1 MATKRP
7 TTITAPRETA
17 PSDQL
22 PAPEPP
28 RLLESQ
34 LAELR
39 AELAAQRKALSR
51 LRQEQRRC
59 ERAAVAARSIIYDW
73 DLAKNKIE
81 QCSGLHKLLGWRP
94 HEIEVTA
101 EWLAAQIH
109 PDDQAR
115 LRQAM
120 QEALEQAESFTHEYR
135 LRHRDGHYLRVRDRG
150 LVLRTADGRPVR
162 VYGMTQ
168 DITEYKRAD
177 EALRASE
184 ERLRLAIDAAHLG
197 TWDWDIAD
205 DRSTWGGYHAQ
216 LFGLP
221 EQAEINHQEFTAL
234 IYPED
239 RQLVERAALRSL
251 EGDGEYKVEFR
262 VALPDGRVR
271 WMRDQG
277 RTFRDEQRRAVRM
290 LGVVQDI
297 TDLKRAETEREFML
311 AQEKQL
317 RAEAETANRA
327 KDEFIAL
334 VTHELR
340 SPLNAML
347 SWAQALLGGADEET
361 TQHALK
367 AIERNA
373 RAQATLIED
382 LLDNSRILTGK
393 LRLEVQPISLAAVI
407 SNALDVVRPA
417 ADARGI
423 TIKTEFVTDTETITG
438 DPVRLQQVVW
448 NLLSNAV
455 KFTERGGQV
464 TIRLE
469 RVDPHVC
476 IIVSD
481 TGRGIKPEDLPYI
494 FNRYHQA
501 GEPGTRRRG
510 GLGLGLSLARHL
522 TELHGGRIDAHS
534 AGEGKGATFII
545 YLPVRAVRAESE
557 LNMPAPADDEL
568 NYAPAPVDEAAR
580 ETKPVTRL
588 PALSGVKALIV
599 DDESDARELL
609 SMLLRQ
615 SGVEVIATASA
626 AEAMQELTACAP
638 AGLPDVIVS
647 DISMPEEDGYSL
659 MQRIRQLAPEQGGQ
673 IPSVALTAFSR
684 PKDRIQALS
693 AGFHNHISKPVEPA
707 ELLVVLSQ
715 LTGRGVADTGL

>member
-1 MATKRP
+1 M
-7 TTITAPRETA
+7 A
-17 PSDQL
+17 PSDYQEV
-22 PAPEPP
+22 PEPLP
-28 RLLESQ
+28 TLEEQ

-39 AELAAQRKALSR
+39 AELGAQRKTTSR

-73 DLAKNKIE
+73 NLAKNKIE
-81 QCSGLHKLLGWRP
+81 QCSGLYKLLGWRP

-101 EWLAAQIH
+101 EWLAAQVH

-120 QEALEQAESFTHEYR
+120 QEAMEHAESFTHEYR

-162 VYGMTQ
+162 IYGMTQ

-177 EALRASE
+177 DALRASE

-197 TWDWDIAD
+197 TWDWDIAG

-221 EQAEINHQEFTAL
+221 EQTEISYQEFMAL

-239 RQLVERAALRSL
+239 RQFVERAALRSL
-251 EGDGEYKVEFR
+251 EGEGEYKVEFR
-262 VALPDGRVR
+262 IALPDGSVR

-297 TDLKRAETEREFML
+297 TELKRAETEREFLL

-317 RAEAETANRA
+317 RHDAETANRA

-340 SPLNAML
+340 SPLNAIL

-382 LLDNSRILTGK
+382 LLDNSRILSGK

-423 TIKTEFVTDTETITG
+423 TIKTEFATDTEAITG
-438 DPVRLQQVVW
+438 DPVRLEQVVW

-476 IIVSD
+476 LIVSD
-481 TGRGIKPEDLPYI
+481 TGRGINADDMPYI

-501 GEPGTRRRG
+501 GAPGTRRRG

-522 TELHGGRIDAHS
+522 TELHGGTIEVHS
-534 AGEGKGATFII
+534 EGEGKGATFKIK
-545 YLPVRAVRAESE
+545 LPVRAVRAEPE
-557 LNMPAPADDEL
+557 DEL
-568 NYAPAPVDEAAR
+568 LAQSNDELSYASQMTDQATR
-580 ETKPVTRL
+580 ETKPMTKL
-588 PALSGVKALIV
+588 PALAGVKALIV

-615 SGVEVIATASA
+615 SGVDVIATSSA
-626 AEAMQELTACAP
+626 AEAMEELMACSPTA
-638 AGLPDVIVS
+638 LPDVIVS
-647 DISMPEEDGYSL
+647 DIGMPGEDGYSL
-659 MQRIRQLAPEQGGQ
+659 MKRIRQLTPAQGGQ
-673 IPSVALTAFSR
+673 IPSIALTAFSR
-684 PKDRIQALS
+684 PKDRVHALS
-693 AGFHNHISKPVEPA
+693 VGFHNHISKPVEPA
-707 ELLVVLSQ
+707 ELLVVISQ
-715 LTGRGVADTGL
+715 LTGRSGAETGI

>member
-1 MATKRP
+1 MP
-7 TTITAPRETA
+7 NP
-17 PSDQL
+17 
-22 PAPEPP
+22 
-28 RLLESQ
+28 LLAQQSALEQQ

-39 AELAAQRKALSR
+39 TELAGQRKTISR

-59 ERAAVAARSIIYDW
+59 ERAAVAARSIVYDW
-73 DLAKNKIE
+73 NLAKNKIE
-81 QCSGLHKLLGWRP
+81 QSSGLHKLLGWRA

-101 EWLAAQIH
+101 EWLATQVH
-109 PDDQAR
+109 PEDQPR
-115 LRQAM
+115 LRRAM
-120 QEALEQAESFTHEYR
+120 QEALEKAESFTHEYR
-135 LRHRDGHYLRVRDRG
+135 LRHHDGHYLRVRDRG
-150 LVLRTADGRPVR
+150 LVLRTADKRPVR
-162 VYGMTQ
+162 VYGMMQ

-177 EALRASE
+177 DALRASE

-197 TWDWDIAD
+197 TWDWDIPS

-216 LFGLP
+216 LFGVP
-221 EQAEINHQEFTAL
+221 DQTEVNHQEFNKL
-234 IYPED
+234 VYPED
-239 RQLVERAALRSL
+239 RQLVERAVLRSL
-251 EGDGEYKVEFR
+251 EGEGEYRVEFR
-262 VALPDGRVR
+262 VALPDGRLR

-277 RTFRDEQRRAVRM
+277 RTLRDEQRRATRM

-297 TDLKRAETEREFML
+297 TDLKRAEAEREFML

-340 SPLNAML
+340 SPLNAIL
-347 SWAQALLGGADEET
+347 SWAQALLDGADEET

-393 LRLEVQPISLAAVI
+393 LRLEVQPVSLVAVI

-417 ADARGI
+417 AEARGV
-423 TIKTEFVTDTETITG
+423 TIKTEFATDTDTITG
-438 DPVRLQQVVW
+438 DSVRLQQVIW

-455 KFTERGGQV
+455 KFTDRGGQV

-522 TELHGGRIDAHS
+522 TELHGGTIEARS
-534 AGEGKGATFII
+534 AGEDKGATFII
-545 YLPVRAVRAESE
+545 NLPVRAVRAEPETE
-557 LNMPAPADDEL
+557 LPFLAADASTQAARD
-568 NYAPAPVDEAAR
+568 DHAAR
-580 ETKPVTRL
+580 EARPVTKL
-588 PALSGVKALIV
+588 PALAGVKALIV

-615 SGVEVIATASA
+615 SGIEVIATASA
-626 AEAMQELTACAP
+626 AEAIAELTACP
-638 AGLPDVIVS
+638 PIELPDVIVS
-647 DISMPEEDGYSL
+647 DIGMPEEDGYAL
-659 MQRIRQLAPEQGGQ
+659 MQRIRQLPPEQGGQ
-673 IPSVALTAFSR
+673 IPAVALTAFSR
-684 PKDRIQALS
+684 SQDRIRALS
-693 AGFHNHISKPVEPA
+693 VGFHNHISKPVEPA
-707 ELLVVLSQ
+707 ELLVVISQ
-715 LTGRGVADTGL
+715 LTGRGAAETGA